1 MIMPEIHVLEKL
13 IKIYNIMTKTLKKYK
28 IEPTI
33 NKMLEM
39 LLIIKLYHWKT
50 NRYSSHKATDELYSD
65 LNNNMDKFV
74 EIYLGKYGK
83 KLNINYRLSIKYE
96 SNLKKLLKQ
105 VKTFISHLEG
115 LVLDSD
121 LSNVRDD
128 ILGDLNTFI
137 YLLSFK

>member
-1 MIMPEIHVLEKL
+1 
-13 IKIYNIMTKTLKKYK
+13 
-28 IEPTI
+28 
-33 NKMLEM
+33 M
-39 LLIIKLYHWKT
+39 LLIIKMYHWKT

>member
-39 LLIIKLYHWKT
+39 LLIIKMYHWKT

-65 LNNNMDKFV
+65 LNNT
-74 EIYLGKYGK
+74 
-83 KLNINYRLSIKYE
+83 SAA
-96 SNLKKLLKQ
+96 Q
-105 VKTFISHLEG
+105 
-115 LVLDSD
+115 SD
-121 LSNVRDD
+121 
-128 ILGDLNTFI
+128 
-137 YLLSFK
+137 